1 MTKKSTLS
9 NNRIA
14 FFMYDFVGGG
24 AERVIVHLANQFAK
38 KSISVDLIVLETI
51 GPRIDALSKEVNMV
65 HLLSNSFRH
74 QYLPRPTAWMF
85 REPVTKIP
93 LLKYLIFSLM
103 LSKYLRKKEISLLVT
118 TFIIPSIISL
128 VVKKYLFKKITLT
141 VRIENTFS
149 EQLKHIITSTKCKW
163 KTYGRIEIFKF
174 LLPSANTIIT
184 VSKGA
189 EKDIKRHIPPI
200 SHLVHTIYNPVVSSY
215 IGRQMNKPVFHPWI
229 NRKDC
234 KIILT
239 ANRLHPL
246 KDMCTLI
253 RAFAETLK
261 TMPSSH
267 LIILGEGPEKSK
279 LENLGRQ
286 LNIYKFIDFV
296 GFKNNP
302 YSWMAKAHVFVLS
315 SLSEGL
321 SSVLIE
327 AMACG
332 TPVVSTDC
340 PHGPR
345 EVLQDGKFGR
355 LVPVGDYKQLSFAI
369 LETLKNSI
377 PSDLLIK
384 RASDFSIESS
394 VESHRKLFNSIADSH
409 MLFSK

>member
-14 FFMYDFVGGG
+14 FFMHNFLGGG

-118 TFIIPSIISL
+118 TLIIPSIISL

-141 VRIENTFS
+141 VRIANTFS

-239 ANRLHPL
+239 ANRLVPQ
-246 KDMCTLI
+246 KDIGTLI
-253 RAFAETLK
+253 QAFAKVIKSE
-261 TMPSSH
+261 SSSR
-267 LIILGEGPEKSK
+267 LIILGDGPEKPR
-279 LENLGRQ
+279 LESLARQ
-286 LNIYKFIDFV
+286 LNVHDFIDFV

-302 YSWMAKAHVFVLS
+302 FAWMAKALVFVLS
-315 SLSEGL
+315 SAYEGL
-321 SSVLIE
+321 PNVLIE
-327 AMACG
+327 AIACG

-340 PHGPR
+340 PSGPR
-345 EVLQDGKFGR
+345 EILQDGKFGR
-355 LVPVGDYKQLSFAI
+355 LVPVGDYQQLSLAI
-369 LETLKNSI
+369 LETLKN
-377 PSDLLIK
+377 PTPTDLLIK
-384 RASDFSIESS
+384 RANDFSIESS
-394 VESHRKLFNSIADSH
+394 VKSYSN
-409 MLFSK
+409 LFSSL